1 MTHQKK
7 LKLIDLSVD
16 KEQNS
21 AKQSKAPRGQG
32 KNSAKQ
38 NQGLAKQSKITTEEV
53 ESKKA
58 EIKKPAK
65 VSPAPE
71 KKPKIKKTKKSKK
84 ASVEK
89 PEKAK
94 KPKKL
99 HSQRYQ
105 EIKAKIDPAKRYP
118 LLEAFTILKDQSS
131 KNFDES
137 LELHLTMKTK
147 SQRTEKKAP
156 LVHKKLGKIS
166 EGEELLKILKKELS
180 SFRVTEIR
188 KAVLK
193 TTMSP
198 SIKLDFTNLEA

>member
-21 AKQSKAPRGQG
+21 AKQNKVH
-32 KNSAKQ
+32 AKQ
-38 NQGLAKQSKITTEEV
+38 NKISIEKPVAIKVKAAKISPAP
-53 ESKKA
+53 KKA
-58 EIKKPAK
+58 EK
-65 VSPAPE
+65 V
-71 KKPKIKKTKKSKK
+71 KKTKKVKK
-84 ASVEK
+84 IAVEK
-89 PEKAK
+89 SEKVK

-99 HSQRYQ
+99 RSQRYQ
-105 EIKAKIDPAKRYP
+105 EIKAKIDPAKRYS

-166 EGEELLKILKKELS
+166 EGEELLKILKKELG

-198 SIKLDFTNLEA
+198 AVKLDFTNLG